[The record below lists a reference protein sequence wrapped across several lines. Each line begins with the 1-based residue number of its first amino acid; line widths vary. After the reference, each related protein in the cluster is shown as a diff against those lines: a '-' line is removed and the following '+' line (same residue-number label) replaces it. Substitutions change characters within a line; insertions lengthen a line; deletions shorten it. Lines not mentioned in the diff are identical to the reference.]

1 MKGLKHILEHNKFEI
16 FLSALC
22 LNLFGS
28 LVFGEVLFT
37 TYILPISLLLN
48 IIAGINLISIKRIKI
63 AFSILFGLS
72 IFTFGYSM
80 FYSEGTGIRYVRFGL
95 YFLFYVVV
103 TYEIIKQILKAK
115 TVNKNVIM
123 GVISGYICLGLVG
136 FFILIA
142 VELANPGSFTG
153 DLLIGNSLDQNIDDL
168 LYYSYITLMT
178 IGYGEI
184 IPITAIAQKSAILI
198 GLLGQFYIVIVTAL
212 VVGKYISHRS
222 VIN

>member
-1 MKGLKHILEHNKFEI
+1 MKRLKHSLRHNKFEI

-28 LVFGEVLFT
+28 LVFGEILFT
-37 TYILPISLLLN
+37 NQIFPISLLLN
-48 IIAGINLISIKRIKI
+48 IIAGINLISIKKIRIT
-63 AFSILFGLS
+63 FVILFGLS
-72 IFTFGYSM
+72 ICTFGYSM
-80 FYSEGTGIRYVRFGL
+80 IYSEDTDIRYVRFGL
-95 YFLFYVVV
+95 FFLFYVVV
-103 TYEIIKQILKAK
+103 TYEIIKQILKTK

-136 FFILIA
+136 FFIFLT

-153 DLLIGNSLDQNIDDL
+153 DLLIGNSINQNSGDL

-184 IPITAIAQKSAILI
+184 IPVTAIAQKSAILI

-212 VVGKYISHRS
+212 VVGKYIKKG
-222 VIN
+222 

>member
-1 MKGLKHILEHNKFEI
+1 MKRLIHSLQHNKFEI

-37 TYILPISLLLN
+37 TYIFPISLLVT

-63 AFSILFGLS
+63 TFSMLFGLS
-72 IFTFGYSM
+72 ICTLGYSM
-80 FYSEGTGIRYVRFGL
+80 FYSEDSDILYVRFGL

-153 DLLIGNSLDQNIDDL
+153 DLLVGNSLDQNTDNL

-184 IPITAIAQKSAILI
+184 IPVTAIAQKSAILI